1 MGNCTNKIIK
11 KSIKLFIN
19 YFQLRFVI
27 LKNFS
32 LVSIIFTLIIS
43 ACSQAPDFEANLNQ
57 AEAFLEKNL
66 LNNDVIEVEPGLQ
79 YMVLESF
86 EDSSLHP
93 NLSDTITADFHGTL
107 IDGSVFWSSI
117 EIGEPLTIQ
126 LSQLIPGC
134 QKLISLMQEGDF
146 WRGFIHPDLA
156 YGEEGR
162 PTIPPNAALI
172 FDIKLHAIMQNP
184 NAK

>member
-1 MGNCTNKIIK
+1 M
-11 KSIKLFIN
+11 
-19 YFQLRFVI
+19 
-27 LKNFS
+27 KNFL
-32 LVSIIFTLIIS
+32 LVSSIFTLIIS
-43 ACSQAPDFEANLNQ
+43 ACSQVPDVEANLEQ

-66 LNNDVIEVEPGLQ
+66 LNSDLIEVEPGLQ
-79 YMVLESF
+79 YLVLESF

-134 QKLISLMQEGDF
+134 QKIISLMQEGDF
-146 WRGFIHPDLA
+146 WKVFIHPDLA
-156 YGEEGR
+156 YGREGR
-162 PTIPPNAALI
+162 PTIPPNSLLI
-172 FDIKLHAIMQNP
+172 FNITLHSIQQKNF
-184 NAK
+184 

>member
-1 MGNCTNKIIK
+1 LGNCTNKIIK

-43 ACSQAPDFEANLNQ
+43 ACSQAPDVEANLNQ

>member
-1 MGNCTNKIIK
+1 M
-11 KSIKLFIN
+11 
-19 YFQLRFVI
+19 
-27 LKNFS
+27 KNFF

-43 ACSQAPDFEANLNQ
+43 ACSQAPEVEANLNQ

-184 NAK
+184 DAK